1 MFLKPLVF
9 VLSETGWLFLKS
21 VSPFFFCTFL
31 DYISLLPL
39 KLGFAMQVSKW
50 ASGMLASVMC
60 TSLNH
65 GTCKS
70 SMGDLQY
77 SFPSHCLD
85 VNVHSNFGSHM
96 LNMVK
101 PKYGRCWFSTWKS
114 VTCLIKTPILDFG
127 LRYFVHYSSSSYLT
141 YYTSLHK
148 EQRNWDV
155 KGYLTVETWV
165 YRKV

>member
-1 MFLKPLVF
+1 
-9 VLSETGWLFLKS
+9 
-21 VSPFFFCTFL
+21 
-31 DYISLLPL
+31 
-39 KLGFAMQVSKW
+39 MQVSKW

-70 SMGDLQY
+70 STGDLQY

-101 PKYGRCWFSTWKS
+101 PKYGRCWFSTWKP

-127 LRYFVHYSSSSYLT
+127 LRHFVHYSSSSYLT

-155 KGYLTVETWV
+155 KGYLTVET
-165 YRKV
+165 